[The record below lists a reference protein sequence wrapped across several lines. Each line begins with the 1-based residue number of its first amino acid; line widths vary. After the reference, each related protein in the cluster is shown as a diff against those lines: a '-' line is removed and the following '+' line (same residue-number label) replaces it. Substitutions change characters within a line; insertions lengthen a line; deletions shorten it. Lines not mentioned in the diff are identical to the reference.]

1 MNVVILGQNHLDVNP
16 VASVNR
22 VMSEWEVIVCDG
34 HQRVERV
41 RSRSAVIMRSG
52 RSAVEVVKTNVSTG
66 VVELIT
72 EDAKLDVGVNPDINA
87 SGVDVSK

>member
-72 EDAKLDVGVNPDINA
+72 EDAKLDVGVNPDISA

>member
-16 VASVNR
+16 VAFVNR
-22 VMSEWEVIVCDG
+22 AMSELAVIVCDG

-72 EDAKLDVGVNPDINA
+72 
-87 SGVDVSK
+87 